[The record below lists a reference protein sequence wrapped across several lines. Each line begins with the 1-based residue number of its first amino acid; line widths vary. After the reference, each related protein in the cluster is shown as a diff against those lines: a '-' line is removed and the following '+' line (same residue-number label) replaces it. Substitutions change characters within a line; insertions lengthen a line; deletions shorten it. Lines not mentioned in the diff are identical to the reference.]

1 MDEPDG
7 VTTRGST
14 SGSSLLSL
22 EIFVD
27 DFGLQVVRSSVF
39 VMNHR
44 NPIKEQNHEN
54 VNV

>member
-14 SGSSLLSL
+14 SGSSILSL

-27 DFGLQVVRSSVF
+27 DFGLQVVCSSVF
-39 VMNHR
+39 VITAA
-44 NPIKEQNHEN
+44 IKEHRIMKM
-54 VNV
+54 